1 VEIKMSLLDCYVAN
15 TGEIIPGPVHS
26 TQRIVPPAR
35 RPDASE
41 EPPTERISFAVLSDS
56 GELPIAFIETPRPR
70 PETTARIVTSAAAK
84 PDPAPDEPRP
94 WFYQGA
100 HRWTRSRAL
109 LTAATWPGGVR

>member
-1 VEIKMSLLDCYVAN
+1 MSLLDYYVAN

-84 PDPAPDEPRP
+84 PDPEEPRP
-94 WFYQGA
+94 WFYSGA
-100 HRWTRSRAL
+100 HRFTRSRAL
-109 LTAATWPGGVR
+109 LVAATSPGGVR